1 MAHALGSRLGGRI
14 AKSAAS
20 ASTADGMANGEP
32 EDAED
37 DKDAAARDAEDAWSD
52 ELSDVSDN
60 SDLERTAVD
69 EQKTWTTE
77 QDEDL
82 ARIDH
87 VASLLRDRPLLPAD
101 PSDPKHERPY
111 GDYTSGI
118 AFPRCHCAF
127 KGCTW
132 SSNEPLETSEQ
143 VLARHIHSSAHL
155 RDMRLGA
162 GRSFLLGVDASR
174 SPFMDYYEEAIMAK
188 EREGMAAV
196 GPIHRPARVHAP

>member
-1 MAHALGSRLGGRI
+1 MQKTAVSAGTAGGR
-14 AKSAAS
+14 
-20 ASTADGMANGEP
+20 ADEGP
-32 EDAED
+32 KDAEN
-37 DKDAAARDAEDAWSD
+37 DKDAAAVDAEDAWSD
-52 ELSDVSDN
+52 ELSDVSNN

-111 GDYTSGI
+111 GDYMSGV

-132 SSNEPLETSEQ
+132 SSNEPLEASEQ
-143 VLARHIHSSAHL
+143 ALARHIHSSGHL
-155 RDMRLGA
+155 QDMRLGA
-162 GRSFLLGVDASR
+162 GRTFLLGVDASR
-174 SPFMDYYEEAIMAK
+174 SPFM
-188 EREGMAAV
+188 
-196 GPIHRPARVHAP
+196 